1 MKEYVSFPRTLPR
14 LVSPS
19 AGRLRWLYLGR
30 GENVIISG
38 GDVCAYRFTTLFV
51 CLFVCWHYLL
61 GWVPGI
67 PKYVYGMFV
76 TQGLEG
82 REKREISA
90 SPFLDTLPLE
100 NTEAPGLVNKRI

>member
-1 MKEYVSFPRTLPR
+1 MV
-14 LVSPS
+14 
-19 AGRLRWLYLGR
+19 
-30 GENVIISG
+30 NSG

-51 CLFVCWHYLL
+51 CLFVYRHYLL

-67 PKYVYGMFV
+67 PKYVCGMFV

-82 REKREISA
+82 REKREISTL
-90 SPFLDTLPLE
+90 PFLDTLPLE